1 MERWISR
8 AVFALGLVLLLLAV
22 GSSSWATEP
31 AVLAARAVHTRT
43 APLYGIVAS
52 AFVLL
57 PAGEPAF
64 RLGVLDALLGAALLA
79 GVVHAV
85 RALLPKQPPLVSLV
99 GVVLLLVAPAFRN
112 AAAFAGP
119 AMLAAAGS
127 VWLFVAL
134 LADRRTP
141 SQRHYLHAL
150 ACAAI
155 VAGAA
160 PWLGLAWL
168 ALVVVLRPR
177 QWTYVIVVLGVVLAL
192 LLPRAVGDWP
202 TPSIDLPAA
211 PILVGVG
218 AVGALFGAVTG
229 LPGARWLAL
238 GILACALLG
247 EGVAMLGLTAI
258 AAAIVPSAV
267 ARAVTGRYVAE
278 LAAVPIVI
286 AGLLVERAFTIDDP
300 GDAPAR
306 LAGEVIGFAP
316 PGPGAIVATDPT
328 VWSAIA
334 YAQTVAGERPDLELA
349 PPRAGDRVAVGV
361 MRGGGVVISDRPEFG
376 VLDARRALPRGRGF
390 QLLLEI
396 PPFLPPTAPPPAH
409 YASAIGA
416 EQATLLALAR
426 ARYEAI
432 GGRFDLAARAV
443 GQTSRFNAADLAILA
458 TTRPVHKAMFG
469 FVPTFDDHRPGPWLF
484 DLFADDLAWVAGLG
498 QPELPPNAP
507 LERQLHAR
515 WRALWLGANAR
526 IQELGPVAVIATAEM
541 LHALR

>member
-31 AVLAARAVHTRT
+31 AMLAARAVHTRA

-79 GVVHAV
+79 GVVHGV
-85 RALLPKQPPLVSLV
+85 RALLPKQPPLVSV
-99 GVVLLLVAPAFRN
+99 AGVVLLLVAPAFRN

-119 AMLAAAGS
+119 AMLAAAGT

-134 LADRRTP
+134 LADRRAP
-141 SQRHYLHAL
+141 SQRRYLHAL

-168 ALVVVLRPR
+168 ALVVALRPR
-177 QWTYVIVVLGVVLAL
+177 QWPYVAVVLGVLLAL
-192 LLPRAVGDWP
+192 LLPRAVGDFP
-202 TPSIDLPAA
+202 TPSIEMPAA

-218 AVGALFGAVTG
+218 VVGALFGGFTG

-238 GILACALLG
+238 GMLACGLLGEPVALLG
-247 EGVAMLGLTAI
+247 LAAI
-258 AAAIVPSAV
+258 AVAIVPSAV
-267 ARAVTGRYVAE
+267 ARAVSGRYVAE

-286 AGLLVERAFTIDDP
+286 AGLLVERTFTIDDP

-306 LAGEVIGFAP
+306 LASDVIDFAP
-316 PGPGAIVATDPT
+316 PGPGAIIATDPT

-334 YAQTVAGERPDLELA
+334 YAQTIAGVRPDLELA
-349 PPRAGDRVAVGV
+349 PPRAGDRSAVIV
-361 MRGGGVVISDRPEFG
+361 MRQGGVVVSDRPEFG

-396 PPFLPPTAPPPAH
+396 PAFLPPTAPPPAH
-409 YASAIGA
+409 YASATGV
-416 EQATLLALAR
+416 EQATQLALTR
-426 ARYEAI
+426 ARYEATL
-432 GGRFDLAARAV
+432 GRFDMAARAA
-443 GQTSRFNAADLAILA
+443 GQTARFNAADLAILA
-458 TTRPVHKAMFG
+458 TTQPVHKAMSRYI
-469 FVPTFDDHRPGPWLF
+469 PTFGDHRPGPWLL

-498 QPELPPNAP
+498 QPDLPADAP
-507 LERQLHAR
+507 LERQLHVR

-526 IQELGPVAVIATAEM
+526 IQELGPVAIIATAEM